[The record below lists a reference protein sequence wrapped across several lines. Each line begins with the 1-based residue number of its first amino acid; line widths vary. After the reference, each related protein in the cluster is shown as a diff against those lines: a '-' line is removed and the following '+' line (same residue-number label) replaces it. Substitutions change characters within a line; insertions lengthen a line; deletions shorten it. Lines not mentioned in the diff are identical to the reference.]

1 MRGSVRGERSSSG
14 AVLSG
19 PEFRERVV
27 RADGSIDRE
36 SFRALWPSL
45 RVMGRCS
52 PQDKYTIVRGE
63 LSLSM
68 RQPVHTCMWSFRRF
82 QGFLL
87 PSGCVSDGSGLQ
99 AAKRF
104 LRPWRC
110 PFMYTEKG
118 MLVGLSLLCRG
129 HALIMCW
136 NCKAAGSRDVHY
148 EL

>member
-1 MRGSVRGERSSSG
+1 MIVTQDTHSRCSGACCAGMNGSVRGAPSVSG

-68 RQPVHTCMWSFRRF
+68 RQPVHMTMWSLIYF
-82 QGFLL
+82 QVFVL
-87 PSGCVSDGSGLQ
+87 PSGCMSDGL
-99 AAKRF
+99 
-104 LRPWRC
+104 
-110 PFMYTEKG
+110 
-118 MLVGLSLLCRG
+118 GLSKLPDDLCTSGGFHSCIWRRG
-129 HALIMCW
+129 
-136 NCKAAGSRDVHY
+136 
-148 EL
+148 